1 MEQRQDTMVSITDLD
16 QDRSR
21 RRPYIPPGP
30 PSWIGWLQ
38 IGLSTM
44 LGVLFLVM
52 LAKTREQNQMLQ
64 RLEQRVQGLENSRAL
79 DRTSVLEEQQRAM
92 LKRLQSLEGEAGRLE
107 AIEEQQEQWRRA
119 FADLQGRAVRRPE
132 PLRPPSSSPP
142 RPSPSPGGG
151 SAPPQL
157 PRSSGD
163 VILPPASGSP

>member
-1 MEQRQDTMVSITDLD
+1 MEQRQDAMVSITDLD
-16 QDRSR
+16 PDRSR
-21 RRPYIPPGP
+21 RRPQTPPGP

-92 LKRLQSLEGEAGRLE
+92 VQRLQSLEGEAGRLE
-107 AIEEQQEQWRRA
+107 AIEQQQEQWRQA

-132 PLRPPSSSPP
+132 PLRPPY
-142 RPSPSPGGG
+142 PSPNRPTPAPGAG
-151 SAPPQL
+151 SAPSQPS
-157 PRSSGD
+157 RNSGD
-163 VILPPASGSP
+163 VLRPPGSGSP